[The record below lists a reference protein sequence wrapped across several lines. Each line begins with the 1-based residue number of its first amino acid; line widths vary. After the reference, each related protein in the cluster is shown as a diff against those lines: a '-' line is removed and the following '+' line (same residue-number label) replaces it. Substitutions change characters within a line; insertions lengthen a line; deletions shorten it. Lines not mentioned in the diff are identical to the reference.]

1 MRKVKNQKAIR
12 RVADQT
18 RKAAKSRNLIAVL
31 AIALTAL
38 LFTSVFTIGGSI
50 VEKQQEATMRQ
61 VGGSAHGGL
70 KYLTQEE
77 YDILKKDKK
86 LKEISYRI
94 VVGEAVNESLKKL
107 RTEMGYYEDLDAKFS
122 FCYPEVGRMP
132 EAEDE
137 IVTSDLVL
145 KAMGIPCQVGEKVPV
160 EFTVKDKRY
169 ERTFTLTGYFKGDTI
184 SMSQI
189 MLVSKKLADEV
200 APTPTVSAMSS
211 NIDASDY
218 AGRIMAD
225 FNFRNSLDLTGK
237 MEELAKR
244 CGFPQETVSEGI
256 NWAYMG
262 MDINIEDMLPIAALL
277 AVILVSGYL
286 IIYNIFYINVF
297 HDIRRYGLLKT
308 IGTTGKQL
316 RKIVRRQAYML

>member
-107 RTEMGYYEDLDAKFS
+107 RD
-122 FCYPEVGRMP
+122 
-132 EAEDE
+132 
-137 IVTSDLVL
+137 
-145 KAMGIPCQVGEKVPV
+145 GILRRSGCQIQFLLSGGGP
-160 EFTVKDKRY
+160 
-169 ERTFTLTGYFKGDTI
+169 
-184 SMSQI
+184 
-189 MLVSKKLADEV
+189 
-200 APTPTVSAMSS
+200 
-211 NIDASDY
+211 Y
-218 AGRIMAD
+218 AG
-225 FNFRNSLDLTGK
+225 G
-237 MEELAKR
+237 
-244 CGFPQETVSEGI
+244 
-256 NWAYMG
+256 
-262 MDINIEDMLPIAALL
+262 
-277 AVILVSGYL
+277 
-286 IIYNIFYINVF
+286 
-297 HDIRRYGLLKT
+297 
-308 IGTTGKQL
+308 
-316 RKIVRRQAYML
+316 